1 MIKLTKEQEEAIE
14 RLKEDAKYLDLAN
27 TVDDDCT
34 ICFVEDVEIV
44 LNLIQEQ
51 QKETETKQ
59 NRIQELEKALI
70 DDNYKYKEE
79 MKKKDKIIDLMAK
92 TLSEVCTGI
101 TVVINQFEK
110 RYCEFLNSDE
120 DCCWKTDTD
129 CSYCIKQYFENQAK
143 M

>member
-14 RLKEDAKYLDLAN
+14 RLKEDVKYSDLAD
-27 TVDDDCT
+27 TLDEDCT

-51 QKETETKQ
+51 HEEIEIKQ

-70 DDNYKYKEE
+70 DDNYKYREE
-79 MKKKDKIIDLMAK
+79 MKKKDKKLRDIENHIKAELRMIDK
-92 TLSEVCTGI
+92 CFNEVGWAGKEQYDGMRAAYKCL
-101 TVVINQFEK
+101 
-110 RYCEFLNSDE
+110 LN
-120 DCCWKTDTD
+120 
-129 CSYCIKQYFENQAK
+129 IYFENQAK